1 MEAPNQIKFQSPI
14 MPQRPV
20 VTPDGQTFRTL
31 FDSVQQKQTGTMDYQ
46 PPSPKTGVAW
56 LEVKSQTPYK
66 DIQQQL
72 ASSKQPT
79 LLKFKQLDHHF
90 TGLKPILTTAQQ
102 QKQLQHLIIR
112 QSRFQHDQVA
122 MVARVLQ
129 LNDGIAW
136 LVLDHNDFDDADIDQ
151 LMTAVPEESNI
162 KHLVLT
168 NNNITDHGLDHIIA
182 ALPKMPKLET
192 VWLADN
198 QLTQSGLDRLNK
210 AIKNHSSIKTVDV

>member
-1 MEAPNQIKFQSPI
+1 MVRGEIPNPI
-14 MPQRPV
+14 QRYPTTV
-20 VTPDGQTFRTL
+20 GIIQTTHTT
-31 FDSVQQKQTGTMDYQ
+31 K
-46 PPSPKTGVAW
+46 
-56 LEVKSQTPYK
+56 
-66 DIQQQL
+66 I
-72 ASSKQPT
+72 
-79 LLKFKQLDHHF
+79 FKQLDHHF

-136 LVLDHNDFDDADIDQ
+136 VGTDHNDFDDADIDQ

-168 NNNITDHGLDHIIA
+168 NNNISDDGLNHIIS

-192 VWLADN
+192 IWLADN
-198 QLTQSGLDRLNK
+198 QLTQSGIVRLNK
-210 AIKNHSSIKTVDV
+210 ATKNHSSIKTVDV